1 MEPENV
7 VPESTPETVVT
18 PQEESTP
25 TPVVEKTVPYD
36 RFKEVLEENKKLK
49 SQPAPQASTQLDVNE
64 IIAINASLEGLSPR
78 EKEKLAELHK
88 LTRTPLNELRNSED
102 FLYWQQ
108 GYQSSVEKERALKPS
123 SSQPETERA
132 RKLSEV
138 ILDPKTSPEEREKLL
153 RDHGLYKDPGSK
165 PPMTRRTLMP

>member
-7 VPESTPETVVT
+7 VPASTPETVVT
-18 PQEESTP
+18 PIEVTP
-25 TPVVEKTVPYD
+25 EPQSEKTVPYD

-64 IIAINASLEGLSPR
+64 IIAINASLEGLAPR

-88 LTRTPLNELRNSED
+88 LTRTPLSELRNSED
-102 FLYWQQ
+102 FLFWQQ
-108 GYQSSVEKERALKPS
+108 GYQSQVEKERALKPS
-123 SSQPETERA
+123 STQPELEKT

-138 ILDPKTSPEEREKLL
+138 LTDPKTPLAEKERLL
-153 RDHGLYKDPGSK
+153 REFGLYKDPSSA
-165 PPMTRRTLMP
+165 PPIQRKVLMS